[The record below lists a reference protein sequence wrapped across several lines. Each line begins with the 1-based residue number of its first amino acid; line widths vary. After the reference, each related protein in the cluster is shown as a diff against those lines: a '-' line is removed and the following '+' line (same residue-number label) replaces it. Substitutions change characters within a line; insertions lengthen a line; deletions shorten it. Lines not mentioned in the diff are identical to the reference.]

1 MIEHISYRQGLTLV
15 KGMKSILMEIPLD
28 KEKFGLSRLMCAPQL
43 YAHLEFKSNNIHRLN
58 QFGLSFKPGAEIFPT
73 SFTFI
78 FIEIDSLYL
87 ACKLLQGI
95 FWTKSLTLFTT
106 STMCVVANGPAPSQ
120 QPLKLVMWQQ
130 EISPQAVAT
139 FIVDLSSLLLAGISR
154 SINWFYMFVSF
165 F

>member
-87 ACKLLQGI
+87 CMQ
-95 FWTKSLTLFTT
+95 
-106 STMCVVANGPAPSQ
+106 VAARNFLDQIINIIYNFHNVCGSEWSCTVSIASQ
-120 QPLKLVMWQQ
+120 TGY
-130 EISPQAVAT
+130 VAARN
-139 FIVDLSSLLLAGISR
+139 FASGSCNI
-154 SINWFYMFVSF
+154 YC
-165 F
+165 